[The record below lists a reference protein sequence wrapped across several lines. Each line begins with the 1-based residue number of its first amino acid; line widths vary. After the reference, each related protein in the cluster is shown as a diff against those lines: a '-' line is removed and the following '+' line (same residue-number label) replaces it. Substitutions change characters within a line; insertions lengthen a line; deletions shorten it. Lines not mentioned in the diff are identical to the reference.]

1 MRWWKLRQEDK
12 CPRCQQDAENKPHIT
27 QCQAQ
32 EAQNNWRQVL
42 EQSDQWLLSSKTESN
57 IQLEIIQGLQKWH
70 QNDNTPSTDLKSAA
84 ATEQELL
91 GWDLA
96 V

>member
-1 MRWWKLRQEDK
+1 
-12 CPRCQQDAENKPHIT
+12 
-27 QCQAQ
+27 
-32 EAQNNWRQVL
+32 VL
-42 EQSDQWLLSSKTESN
+42 EQSDQWLLSSKTEPN

-96 V
+96 L